1 MKLQLVV
8 RRAPLQAGLKWFQ
21 QGWQIFKQQPVVW
34 IQVVF
39 TIHFLSLLGAL
50 HPLLGIVVALL
61 NPFLT
66 AGLYSCIVARQGGST
81 VHFQMLFRPLKEP
94 ACRAIFIRLAAA
106 NMLCSIPLTLLATE
120 LFQQAQSGVMDWWLT
135 LVFAMA
141 LCVVLMMFAYAVAIA
156 YFLREQRILPILQAS
171 LLACWRNVQPLTLY
185 ALLAVTLLST
195 GIATMMITWL
205 LVLPL
210 LSISFFL
217 SFSEFFA
224 LSPVTKA
231 AEERDYFE
239 V

>member
-8 RRAPLQAGLKWFQ
+8 RRAPVQAGLKWLQ
-21 QGWQIFKQQPVVW
+21 QGWQIFKQQPGLW

-50 HPLLGIVVALL
+50 HPLLGIIVALL

-66 AGLYSCIVARQGGST
+66 AGLYSCIVARQRGVT
-81 VHFQMLFRPLKEP
+81 VSFEMLFQPLKEP
-94 ACRAIFIRLAAA
+94 AFRAIFIRLAAA
-106 NMLCSIPLTLLATE
+106 NMLCSIPLTLLGTE
-120 LFQQAQSGVMDWWLT
+120 LFHQAQAGAIDWWLT
-135 LVFAMA
+135 FAFAMG

-156 YFLREQRILPILQAS
+156 YFLREQRLLPILQAS
-171 LLACWRNVQPLTLY
+171 LMACWRNVQPLTLY
-185 ALLAVTLLST
+185 ALLAIALLST
-195 GIATMMITWL
+195 GIPTMMITWL

-224 LSPVTKA
+224 LSPVTGA
-231 AEERDYFE
+231 QEESNYFE